1 MKPRSKKT
9 QIYSTEN
16 LFIFKTEYDTYSLE
30 GVINGKRIRARSK
43 TLEEAKA
50 KAHGLEEGRET
61 EKIHRSILSQKQ
73 LRDAEAAFIT
83 LPEGVSLVE
92 AVSFFNENQTKQ
104 DAMRV
109 EDAVWKIL
117 ETKEGKSSKTYE
129 DAKSRLLR
137 FAKWSDG
144 KTLAQIDRSNAST
157 FLQSVPQVS
166 FNHYLRHCKGLY
178 IWAMNEGL
186 VTVNPYA
193 HIKPFRASHSDVG
206 ILSNDESKA
215 LLDAARTVNDGE
227 LLAYVS
233 ICLFAGL
240 RPDSEMRA
248 LTWDS
253 INLED
258 AEIRVTE
265 GKTKTPRTVE
275 LSSNL
280 LEWLLV
286 CDRKKAIYPAKG
298 FRRKWAKVRLEAGF
312 KGGVAHTEKQKKAEK
327 ELKPWQH
334 DGTRHTAVSN
344 KVRNCGDIGKAAT
357 WAGHA
362 VSVCKRHYLGLVSSS
377 EATKYWNIS
386 PLEAEGAREAV

>member
-1 MKPRSKKT
+1 MKTRNQRTK
-9 QIYSTEN
+9 IYSTEN
-16 LFIFKTEYDTYSLE
+16 IFIYESGHDSYSLE
-30 GVINGKRIRARSK
+30 GRLDGKRIRQRAK

-50 KAHGLEEGRET
+50 KAHSLEEGREE

-73 LRDAEAAFIT
+73 LRDAEAAFMT
-83 LPEGVSLVE
+83 LPAGVSLVD

-104 DAMRV
+104 GAMSI

-117 ETKEGKSSKTYE
+117 ETKEGKSLKTYE
-129 DAKSRLLR
+129 DSKSRLLR

-144 KTLAQIDRSNAST
+144 KTLPQVGRSEAST
-157 FLQSVPQVS
+157 FLKSVPQGS

-186 VTVNPYA
+186 VSVNPYA
-193 HIKPFRASHSDVG
+193 HIKPLKASHSDVG
-206 ILSNDESKA
+206 ILSNDESEA
-215 LLDAARTVNDGE
+215 LLDAARAVNDGE

-265 GKTKTPRTVE
+265 GKTKTPRTVD

-280 LEWLLV
+280 LQWLLV
-286 CDRKKAIYPAKG
+286 CDRKKAIYPKG
-298 FRRKWAKVRLEAGF
+298 FRRKWAKVRQQAGF
-312 KGGVAHTEKQKKAEK
+312 KGGAARTEKQKEAEK
-327 ELKPWQH
+327 GLKPWGH
-334 DGTRHTAVSN
+334 DQTRHTAVSN
-344 KVRNCGDIGKAAT
+344 KVRICGDIGKAAT

-362 VSVCKRHYLGLVSSS
+362 VSVCSRNYLALVSSS
-377 EATKYWNIS
+377 DASTFWALAPAPCRAEALT
-386 PLEAEGAREAV
+386 A